1 MLKLL
6 RLFVMLAGAAALAL
20 LVAPVANAAERTTFV
35 VPLSAECPEAVA
47 IGATGNA
54 VIHIDAETG
63 EIKYRV
69 VAENLPGTIAD
80 SPGVHIHGPIDPVN
94 GPIAV
99 HLDLTDRSD
108 DLVAKGTAAPAVTSP
123 TLASLILANPENFY
137 VNVHTTTCRGG
148 AIRGS
153 LG

>member
-1 MLKLL
+1 MKLL
-6 RLFVMLAGAAALAL
+6 RLLVVLAGTAVLAL

-35 VPLSAECPEAVA
+35 VPLSAECPKAVA
-47 IGATGNA
+47 SGATGNA
-54 VIHIDAETG
+54 IIHIDAETG

-80 SPGVHIHGPIDPVN
+80 SPGVHIHGPIDPLTGN
-94 GPIAV
+94 GLIAV
-99 HLDLTDRSD
+99 HLDLTGRST
-108 DLVAKGTAAPAVTSP
+108 DLVAKGTAVTNP
-123 TLASLILANPENFY
+123 TLAGLTLANPEDFY
-137 VNVHTTTCRGG
+137 VNVHTNECPGG

>member
-1 MLKLL
+1 
-6 RLFVMLAGAAALAL
+6 
-20 LVAPVANAAERTTFV
+20 VAPVANAAERTTFV

-47 IGATGNA
+47 SGATGNA

-69 VAENLPGTIAD
+69 VAENLPGTIAG
-80 SPGVHIHGPIDPVN
+80 SPGVHIHGPIDPLTGN

-99 HLDLTDRSD
+99 HLDLTDRST
-108 DLVAKGTAAPAVTSP
+108 DLVAKGTATDPAV
-123 TLASLILANPENFY
+123 AALILANPEKLY
-137 VNVHTTTCRGG
+137 VNVHTTTCTGG